1 MTQTKDSKD
10 PIDYGVCRLAIVTVR
25 KEADQ
30 KSEPLT
36 QLLFGDHYEVTETS
50 NDNKW
55 LSIVINSDN
64 SSGWIDRLQHHSISK
79 EYHEQIGLANFKIT
93 TDIASTMLY
102 KKSQLTIVMGSIVPI
117 SASELFKMEEQFA
130 FNGETKSLGQRRDF
144 EFLKH
149 IACKYLNAPHLPG
162 GKSPFGIDASGF
174 TQMSFRLTGYE
185 LPRAVQQQWT
195 FGKAVKDI
203 GAAVPGDLVFFKGK
217 DHRVSHVGILLNDQ
231 KIIHCS
237 GRVRIDHLM
246 EEGIL
251 VAETKVY
258 SHTLVGFRR
267 ILS

>member
-1 MTQTKDSKD
+1 MTQTKDSTD
-10 PIDYGVCRLAIVTVR
+10 SIDYGVCRLAIVTVR

-30 KSEPLT
+30 KGEPVT
-36 QLLFGDHYEVTETS
+36 QLLFGDHYEVTEFS
-50 NDNKW
+50 KDQKW
-55 LSIVINSDN
+55 LSIIVNADN
-64 SSGWIDRLQHHSISK
+64 SKGWIDRLQHHSISK

-149 IACKYLNAPHLPG
+149 IACKYLNAPHFPG
-162 GKSPFGIDASGF
+162 GKSPFGIDAPGF
-174 TQMSFRLTGYE
+174 AQMSFRLAGYE
-185 LPRAVQQQWT
+185 LPRGIQQQWA
-195 FGKAVKDI
+195 FGKPVENI
-203 GAAVPGDLVFFKGK
+203 GAAQPGDLAFFKSK
-217 DHRVSHVGILLNDQ
+217 DDKISHVGILLNDQ

-237 GRVRIDHLM
+237 GRVRIDFLM
-246 EEGIL
+246 KEGIL

-258 SHTLVGFRR
+258 SHTLAGFRR

>member
-1 MTQTKDSKD
+1 MSQ

-30 KSEPLT
+30 KSEPVT
-36 QLLFGDHYEVTETS
+36 QLLFGDHYEVTVLTK
-50 NDNKW
+50 DQKW
-55 LSIVINSDN
+55 LSIVINSDQ
-64 SSGWIDRLQHHSISK
+64 STGWIDRLQHHPISK

-144 EFLKH
+144 EFLTFM
-149 IACKYLNAPHLPG
+149 ANKYLNAPHLPG
-162 GKSPFGIDASGF
+162 GKSPFGIDAPGF
-174 TQMSFRLTGYE
+174 VQMVFRLTGYQ
-185 LPRAVQQQWT
+185 LPRDVQQQMNS
-195 FGKAVKDI
+195 GKAAEE
-203 GAAVPGDLVFFKGK
+203 GLPGDLVFFK
-217 DHRVSHVGILLNDQ
+217 SNHVGILLQDQ

-237 GRVRIDHLM
+237 GKVRVDLLL

-251 VAETKVY
+251 DAEKKVY
-258 SHTLVGFRR
+258 THSFAHFRR

>member
-1 MTQTKDSKD
+1 MTQG
-10 PIDYGVCRLAIVTVR
+10 IDYGVCRLAIITVR

-36 QLLFGDHYEVTETS
+36 QLLFGDHYEVIELS
-50 NDNKW
+50 KDQKW
-55 LSIVINSDN
+55 LSIVINSD
-64 SSGWIDRLQHHSISK
+64 SATGWIDRLQHHSISK

-149 IACKYLNAPHLPG
+149 TACKYLNAPHFPG
-162 GKSPFGIDASGF
+162 GKSPFGIDAPGF
-174 TQMSFRLTGYE
+174 TQMSFRLTGYQ
-185 LPRAVQQQWT
+185 LPRDTQLQWNH
-195 FGKAVKDI
+195 GKHVDDLAS
-203 GAAVPGDLVFFKGK
+203 ALPGDLVFFKGK
-217 DHRVSHVGILLNDQ
+217 DNKPNHVGILLEDQ
-231 KIIHCS
+231 RIIHCF
-237 GRVRIDHLM
+237 GRVRIDYLM

-251 VAETKVY
+251 TTETKVY
-258 SHTLVGFRR
+258 THSLAGFRR

>member
-1 MTQTKDSKD
+1 MSQA
-10 PIDYGVCRLAIVTVR
+10 IDYGVCRLAIVTVR

-30 KSEPLT
+30 KSEPVT
-36 QLLFGDHYEVTETS
+36 QLLFGDHYEVTELS
-50 NDNKW
+50 KDQRW

-64 SSGWIDRLQHHSISK
+64 STGWIDRLQHHSISK

-144 EFLKH
+144 EFLKL

-174 TQMSFRLTGYE
+174 TQMAFRLAGYQ
-185 LPRAVQQQWT
+185 LPRDIQQQWVS
-195 FGKAVKDI
+195 GKSVDQIDI
-203 GAAVPGDLVFFKGK
+203 ALPGDLVFFKGRNNK
-217 DHRVSHVGILLNDQ
+217 RNHVGILLNDQ
-231 KIIHCS
+231 KIIHS
-237 GRVRIDHLM
+237 FGRVRIDHLM

-251 VAETKVY
+251 EGEKKIFTHA
-258 SHTLVGFRR
+258 LAGFRR

>member
-1 MTQTKDSKD
+1 MSQATDLV
-10 PIDYGVCRLAIVTVR
+10 DYGVCRLAMVTVR
-25 KEADQ
+25 KEPDQ
-30 KSEPLT
+30 KSEPVT
-36 QLLFGDHYEVTETS
+36 QLLFGDHYEVTAS
-50 NDNKW
+50 SKDQKW
-55 LSIVINSDN
+55 LSIIINSDN

-149 IACKYLNAPHLPG
+149 IACKYLNAPHFPG
-162 GKSPFGIDASGF
+162 GKSPFGIDAPGF
-174 TQMSFRLTGYE
+174 TQMSFRLAGYQ
-185 LPRAVQQQWT
+185 LPRDVQQQWIS
-195 FGKAVKDI
+195 GKPVDNI
-203 GAAVPGDLVFFKGK
+203 DSAVPGDLVFFKSKNGK
-217 DHRVSHVGILLNDQ
+217 PNHVGILLNDQ
-231 KIIHCS
+231 KIIHAS

-251 VAETKVY
+251 EGEKKLFT
-258 SHTLVGFRR
+258 HTLAGFRR